1 MKLKASTLIES
12 IVALTIISIAF
23 GATLISFTT
32 VTSAGSSHLK
42 IVAAECTQQAL
53 INSHQSK
60 DYTDK
65 QWSKENILLSKKVDK
80 VEGTLLKVSIS
91 AYAPNGTLLNTVEE
105 LVIDDT
111 QN

>member
-23 GATLISFTT
+23 GATLISFAT
-32 VTSAGSSHLK
+32 VTNAGSSHLK
-42 IVAAECTQQAL
+42 IVAAECIQQAL
-53 INSHQSK
+53 INSYQSK

-65 QWSKENILLSKKVDK
+65 QWSNENILLSKKVDK